1 MISNRSGIESFLA
14 ARHHCSAAAAGPGWR
29 AATEATDMQKAG
41 VYRFPQIEQVVFG
54 TPCAQAVAREAER
67 LGAERVFILSSGTLN
82 RESDVVKGIIAALGN
97 KSAGLWD
104 RIGAHTPRNDVVAA
118 ANAARAARADLIVT
132 AGGGS
137 ITDAGKLV
145 QLCLANGV
153 TLPQQLDDY
162 RVLTGKGSV
171 RETRAPTVRQIAVP
185 TTLSAGE
192 FGFTAG
198 CTDTAR
204 KVKEG
209 YRHPMLVPRVVVL
222 DPAATVPIPLW
233 LFLST
238 GIRAVDH
245 AVEDLCSPDCTAY
258 SEAASIHALKLLSRG
273 LRASKAEPAKLEARH
288 DCLMGMWL
296 SMVGSQSGVSK
307 GASHAIGHILG
318 GTAGVPHG
326 YTSCVMLP
334 YVMKWN
340 KPVNA
345 DRQALVAEALGQP
358 GEDAGDVLHELIS
371 GLGLPRTLRE
381 VKVTEAQFELLAKNT
396 MHDRWTGTNPRP
408 IDRPEQVMEIL
419 RMAA

>member
-1 MISNRSGIESFLA
+1 
-14 ARHHCSAAAAGPGWR
+14 
-29 AATEATDMQKAG
+29 MQKAG
-41 VYRFPQIEQVVFG
+41 SYRFPETEQVVFG
-54 TPCAQAVAREAER
+54 TPCAQAVAAEAER
-67 LGAERVFILSSGTLN
+67 LGAHRVFILASGTLN
-82 RESDVVKGIIAALGN
+82 RESGVVKGIVAALGN
-97 KSAGLWD
+97 KSAGVWD
-104 RIGAHTPRNDVVAA
+104 RIGAHTPRTDVVAA
-118 ANAARAARADLIVT
+118 ANVAREARADLIVT

-137 ITDAGKLV
+137 ITDAGKMV
-145 QLCLANGV
+145 QLCLANEV
-153 TLPQQLDDY
+153 TRPEQLDDF
-162 RVLTGKGSV
+162 RVVTGKGAA
-171 RETRAPTVRQIAVP
+171 RETRPPTVRLIAVP

-198 CTDTAR
+198 CTDTER
-204 KVKEG
+204 KVKES

-222 DPAATVPIPLW
+222 DPAATLPTPLW

-258 SEAASIHALKLLSRG
+258 SEAASIHALKLLARG
-273 LRASKAEPAKLEARH
+273 LRATKADATSLDARH

-334 YVMKWN
+334 YVMRWN

-345 DRQALVAEALGQP
+345 DRQALVAEALGRP
-358 GEDAGDVLHELIS
+358 GDDAGDLLHQLIS

-381 VKVTEAQFELLAKNT
+381 VGVGEAQFELLRPLDAHQPAADPGSGAGARDPALGGVSPGAPRDAPAAAT
-396 MHDRWTGTNPRP
+396 LPPRCVDAGTGLYRL
-408 IDRPEQVMEIL
+408 E
-419 RMAA
+419 

>member
-1 MISNRSGIESFLA
+1 
-14 ARHHCSAAAAGPGWR
+14 
-29 AATEATDMQKAG
+29 MQSVG
-41 VYRFPQIEQVVFG
+41 VYRFPQTEQVVFG
-54 TPCAQAVAREAER
+54 SPCAEAVPREAER
-67 LGAERVFILSSGTLN
+67 LDATRVFILSSGTLN
-82 RESDVVKGIIAALGN
+82 RETGIVKGIQAALGN
-97 KSAGLWD
+97 KAAGLWD
-104 RIGAHTPRNDVVAA
+104 RIGAHTPRTDVVAA
-118 ANAARAARADLIVT
+118 ANAARDARADLIVT
-132 AGGGS
+132 IGGGS
-137 ITDAGKLV
+137 ITDAGKMV

-153 TLPQQLDDY
+153 TAPEQLDDF
-162 RVLTGKGSV
+162 RNITGKGAV
-171 RETRAPTVRQIAVP
+171 RETKAPDVRQLAVP

-204 KVKEG
+204 KVKES

-222 DPAATVPIPLW
+222 DPAATVPTPLW

-245 AVEDLCSPDCTAY
+245 AVEDICSPECNAY
-258 SEAASIHALKLLSRG
+258 SEGAAIHALKLLSRG
-273 LRASKAEPAKLEARH
+273 LRATKADPSNLAARH

-345 DRQALVAEALGQP
+345 DRQAVVAEALGQP
-358 GEDAGDVLHELIS
+358 RADAGDLLHELIA
-371 GLGLPRTLRE
+371 GLGLPRTLKAVNVAPE
-381 VKVTEAQFELLAKNT
+381 QFELLAKNT
-396 MHDRWTGTNPRP
+396 MHDRWTRTNPRR
-408 IDRPEQVMEIL
+408 IDGPEQVLEIL